1 MHLSIDQ
8 PRHTARTRLRGITA
22 ADLDDLFAYRSL
34 PSIFR
39 YIPGEPMTREQ
50 VQDAIATRWARRSID
65 NEGEGVRIGIELV
78 SSGHLIGDMSLWV
91 ASVHDS
97 CGEIG
102 WILNPTFTG
111 QGFATE
117 AAHGVLHLAFY
128 ELGLRRVIAR
138 VDARNIASLRL
149 ATRLGMRQEAHLVE
163 NELFKGELTDE
174 IDFALLSREFEAL
187 PHSTQC
193 LI

>member
-8 PRHTARTRLRGITA
+8 PRHTARTRLRGIGA

-34 PSIFR
+34 PAVFR
-39 YIPGEPMTREQ
+39 YIPGEPLTHEQ

-65 NEGEGVRIGIELV
+65 NEGEGVLIGIELV
-78 SSGHLIGDMSLWV
+78 SSEHLIGDVSLWV
-91 ASVHDS
+91 RSMHDS

-111 QGFATE
+111 QGFAAETT
-117 AAHGVLHLAFY
+117 HGVLHLAFS

-138 VDARNIASLRL
+138 VMR
-149 ATRLGMRQEAHLVE
+149 ATLHHFG
-163 NELFKGELTDE
+163 
-174 IDFALLSREFEAL
+174 LLQDSACAKR
-187 PHSTQC
+187 PTW
-193 LI
+193 